1 MVMQVL
7 ILSVQNSVDYKHLGV
22 ATSGTMLFRSVG
34 GALGVA
40 IFGAIFANGLH
51 AQLGPAGMDSL
62 MTAMPSEVAGLPPE
76 THRQYVA
83 AVMAALYP
91 VFVAATGVAALGFGL
106 TWLLQ
111 EIELRATAA
120 AEGIAESFAMPRDAT
135 SLEELERIVTAL
147 LTRENRWRA
156 YADLAKRAEL
166 DLPAPELWM
175 LVRLGERAPLTL
187 AALSAELKIPAPA
200 LEPPLDALRNRGILE
215 KRGSGEL
222 KLTAAGVAMRD
233 HVLAVRRKGLA
244 DLLARW
250 QPEQHPDVNALINR
264 LAQALASDLPAPQAR

>member
-1 MVMQVL
+1 
-7 ILSVQNSVDYKHLGV
+7 VQNSVDYKHLGV

-40 IFGAIFANGLH
+40 IFGAIFANLLH
-51 AQLGPAGMDSL
+51 AQLGPTGMDSL
-62 MTAMPSEVAGLPPE
+62 VNALPAEVRGLPPE
-76 THRQYVA
+76 QHRAYVT
-83 AVMAALYP
+83 AVMAALQP
-91 VFVAATGVAALGFGL
+91 VFLAATGIGALGFAL

-120 AEGIAESFAMPRDAT
+120 AEGMAEGFAMPREAT

-147 LTRENRWRA
+147 LARENRWRA
-156 YADLAKRAEL
+156 YADLAKRAEV

-187 AALSAELKIPAPA
+187 AALSTELKIQAPA

-215 KRGSGEL
+215 HRVSGEL
-222 KLTAAGVAMRD
+222 KLTAAGVATRD
-233 HVLAVRRKGLA
+233 RVLAARRKGLA
-244 DLLARW
+244 DLMARW
-250 QPEQHPDVNALINR
+250 QPEQHPDVNALIDR
-264 LAQALASDLPAPQAR
+264 LAQALASDLPAPQAS

>member
-1 MVMQVL
+1 VL

-40 IFGAIFANGLH
+40 IFGAIFANLLH

-62 MTAMPSEVAGLPPE
+62 VNAVPAAVSGLPPE

-91 VFVAATGVAALGFGL
+91 VFLAATAVAALGFVL

-120 AEGIAESFAMPRDAT
+120 AEGMAEGFAMPREAT

-147 LTRENRWRA
+147 LAHENRWRA
-156 YADLAKRAEL
+156 YADLAKRAEV

-175 LVRLGERAPLTL
+175 LVRLGERAPTTL
-187 AALSAELKIPAPA
+187 AALSAELKIPGPA
-200 LEPPLDALRNRGILE
+200 LEPPLDALRGRGILE
-215 KRGSGEL
+215 NRLSDEL
-222 KLTAAGVAMRD
+222 RLTAAGVTMRD
-233 HVLAVRRKGLA
+233 RVLAARRKGLT

-250 QPEQHPDVNALINR
+250 QPEQHPDVHALIER
-264 LAQALASDLPAPQAR
+264 LAQALASDLPAPQAT